1 MKGVILM
8 FINSANLVQIS
19 NLDKNLMVVGRVGTG
34 KTRELKKMALSL
46 PKVLVL
52 DPLREYEDEEL
63 EKQTEGQVTLQHLNC
78 ESNEGYRNFKIT
90 EDVIN
95 IAKQFEYVIVDE
107 TNYLCQEDFVYF
119 LQQMKDSD
127 IKVIASFQKMPSD
140 ARITKNFR
148 HIISLD
154 VTNDFDRIT
163 EYEKYNYD
171 SGFGFKK

>member
-1 MKGVILM
+1 M
-8 FINSANLVQIS
+8 FVNSTNLVQIS
-19 NLDKNLMVVGRVGTG
+19 SLDKSLMVVGRVGTG

-46 PKVLVL
+46 SKVLVL
-52 DPLREYEDEEL
+52 DPLREYEDEAFG
-63 EKQTEGQVTLQHLNC
+63 KEGHVTLQHLEC
-78 ESNEGYRNFKIT
+78 ESNEGYGNFKIT

-107 TNYLCQEDFVYF
+107 TNYLRQEDFIYF

-127 IKVIASFQKMPSD
+127 IKVIASFQEMPSN
-140 ARITKNFR
+140 AQITKKFGY
-148 HIISLD
+148 IISLD
-154 VTNDFDRIT
+154 ITNDFDKIT

>member
-1 MKGVILM
+1 M
-8 FINSANLVQIS
+8 FVNSANLIQIS
-19 NLDKNLMVVGRVGTG
+19 SLDKSLMVVGRVGTG

-46 PKVLVL
+46 SKVLVL
-52 DPLREYEDEEL
+52 DPLKEYEEL
-63 EKQTEGQVTLQHLNC
+63 EKQTEGHVTSQYLDC

-107 TNYLCQEDFVYF
+107 TNYLCQEDFIYF
-119 LQQMKDSD
+119 LQQMKDFD
-127 IKVIASFQKMPSD
+127 IKVIASFQQMPTD
-140 ARITKNFR
+140 AQITKKFR
-148 HIISLD
+148 YIISLD
-154 VTNDFDRIT
+154 VTNDFDKIT

>member
-1 MKGVILM
+1 M
-8 FINSANLVQIS
+8 FVNSANLVQIS
-19 NLDKNLMVVGRVGTG
+19 SLDKSLMVVGRVGTG

-46 PKVLVL
+46 SKVLVL
-52 DPLREYEDEEL
+52 DPLKEYEEL
-63 EKQTEGQVTLQHLNC
+63 EKQTEGDVTLQYLDC
-78 ESNEGYRNFKIT
+78 ESNEGYRNIKIT

-107 TNYLCQEDFVYF
+107 TNYLCQEDFIYF

-127 IKVIASFQKMPSD
+127 IKVIASFQQMPTD
-140 ARITKNFR
+140 AQITKKFR
-148 HIISLD
+148 YIISLD
-154 VTNDFDRIT
+154 VTNDFDKIT

>member
-1 MKGVILM
+1 M
-8 FINSANLVQIS
+8 FVNSANLVQIS
-19 NLDKNLMVVGRVGTG
+19 SLDKSLMVVGRVGTG

-46 PKVLVL
+46 SKVLVL
-52 DPLREYEDEEL
+52 DPLKEYEEL
-63 EKQTEGQVTLQHLNC
+63 EKQTEGHVTLQYLDC

-107 TNYLCQEDFVYF
+107 TNYLCQEDFIYF

-127 IKVIASFQKMPSD
+127 IKVIASFQLMPTNPQ
-140 ARITKNFR
+140 ITKKFR
-148 HIISLD
+148 YIISLN
-154 VTNDFDRIT
+154 VTNDFDKIT

-171 SGFGFKK
+171 SGFGLKK

>member
-1 MKGVILM
+1 M
-8 FINSANLVQIS
+8 
-19 NLDKNLMVVGRVGTG
+19 
-34 KTRELKKMALSL
+34 
-46 PKVLVL
+46 
-52 DPLREYEDEEL
+52 
-63 EKQTEGQVTLQHLNC
+63 TLQHLNC

-148 HIISLD
+148 YIISLD

>member
-1 MKGVILM
+1 M
-8 FINSANLVQIS
+8 FVNSANLIQIS
-19 NLDKNLMVVGRVGTG
+19 SLDKSLMVVGRVGTG

-46 PKVLVL
+46 SKVLVL
-52 DPLREYEDEEL
+52 DPLKEYEEL
-63 EKQTEGQVTLQHLNC
+63 EKQTEGHVTLQYLDC

-107 TNYLCQEDFVYF
+107 TNYLCQEDSIYF

-127 IKVIASFQKMPSD
+127 IKVIASFQQMPTD
-140 ARITKNFR
+140 AQITKKFR
-148 HIISLD
+148 YIISLD
-154 VTNDFDRIT
+154 VTNDFDKIT

-171 SGFGFKK
+171 SGFKK

>member
-1 MKGVILM
+1 M
-8 FINSANLVQIS
+8 FVNSANLVQIS
-19 NLDKNLMVVGRVGTG
+19 SLDKSLMVVGRVGTG

-46 PKVLVL
+46 SKVLVL
-52 DPLREYEDEEL
+52 DPLKEYEEL
-63 EKQTEGQVTLQHLNC
+63 EKQTEGHVTLQYLDC

-107 TNYLCQEDFVYF
+107 TNYLCQEDFIYF

-127 IKVIASFQKMPSD
+127 IKVIASFQQMPTD
-140 ARITKNFR
+140 AQITKKFR
-148 HIISLD
+148 YIISLD
-154 VTNDFDRIT
+154 ITNDFDKIT

-171 SGFGFKK
+171 SGFGLKK

>member
-1 MKGVILM
+1 M
-8 FINSANLVQIS
+8 FVNSANLIQIS
-19 NLDKNLMVVGRVGTG
+19 SLDKSLMVVGRVGTG

-46 PKVLVL
+46 SKVLVL
-52 DPLREYEDEEL
+52 DPLKEYEEF
-63 EKQTEGQVTLQHLNC
+63 EKQTEGHVTLQYLDC

-107 TNYLCQEDFVYF
+107 TNYLCQEDFIYF
-119 LQQMKDSD
+119 LQQMKDFD
-127 IKVIASFQKMPSD
+127 IKVIASFQQMPTD
-140 ARITKNFR
+140 AQITKKFR
-148 HIISLD
+148 YIISLD
-154 VTNDFDRIT
+154 VTNDFDKIT

>member
-1 MKGVILM
+1 M
-8 FINSANLVQIS
+8 FVNSANLIQIS
-19 NLDKNLMVVGRVGTG
+19 SLDKSLMVVGRVGTG

-46 PKVLVL
+46 SKVLVL
-52 DPLREYEDEEL
+52 DPLKEYEEL
-63 EKQTEGQVTLQHLNC
+63 EKPTEGHVTLQYLDC

-107 TNYLCQEDFVYF
+107 TNYLCQEDFIYF
-119 LQQMKDSD
+119 LQQMKDFD
-127 IKVIASFQKMPSD
+127 IKVIASFQQMPTD
-140 ARITKNFR
+140 AQITKKFR
-148 HIISLD
+148 YIISLD
-154 VTNDFDRIT
+154 VTNDFDKIT

>member
-1 MKGVILM
+1 M
-8 FINSANLVQIS
+8 FVNSANLIQIS
-19 NLDKNLMVVGRVGTG
+19 SLDKSLMVVGRVGTG

-46 PKVLVL
+46 SKVLVL
-52 DPLREYEDEEL
+52 DPLKEYEEL
-63 EKQTEGQVTLQHLNC
+63 EKQTEGHVTLQYLDC

-107 TNYLCQEDFVYF
+107 TNYLCQEDFIYF

-127 IKVIASFQKMPSD
+127 IKVIVSFQQMPTD
-140 ARITKNFR
+140 AQITKKFR
-148 HIISLD
+148 YIISLD
-154 VTNDFDRIT
+154 VTNDFDKIT

-171 SGFGFKK
+171 SGFGLKK

>member
-1 MKGVILM
+1 M
-8 FINSANLVQIS
+8 FVNSANLLQIS
-19 NLDKNLMVVGRVGTG
+19 SLDKSLMVVGRVGTG

-46 PKVLVL
+46 SKVLVL
-52 DPLREYEDEEL
+52 DPLKEYEEL
-63 EKQTEGQVTLQHLNC
+63 EKQTEGHVTLQYLDC

-107 TNYLCQEDFVYF
+107 TNYLCQEDFIYF

-140 ARITKNFR
+140 DQITKNFGY
-148 HIISLD
+148 IISLD
-154 VTNDFDRIT
+154 VTNDFDKIT

-171 SGFGFKK
+171 SGFGLKK